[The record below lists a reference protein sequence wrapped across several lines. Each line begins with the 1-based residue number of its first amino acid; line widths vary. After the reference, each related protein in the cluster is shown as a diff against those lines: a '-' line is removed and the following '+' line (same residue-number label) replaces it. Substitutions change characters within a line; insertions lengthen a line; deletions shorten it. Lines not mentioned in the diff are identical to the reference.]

1 MRGSAEIEA
10 YSVGSQ
16 QLAFMC
22 IVSHGDDEGHSD
34 DEEVREGKREDSHS
48 HVKDLLDEDV
58 EVNVDEHVRVEL
70 VDEMVG

>member
-16 QLAFMC
+16 QLAFLC

-34 DEEVREGKREDSHS
+34 NEEVREGKREDSHS
-48 HVKDLLDEDV
+48 HVKDLDDKDV

>member
-1 MRGSAEIEA
+1 MEIEA

-16 QLAFMC
+16 QLAFLC
-22 IVSHGDDEGHSD
+22 IVRHGDDEGLSD